1 MVRVVQLDTIRRK
14 TIYEII
20 MSWKQLLAAR
30 WVIVAAVLAW
40 AAAPALAHHSFAAEY
55 DKEKPLK
62 FTGTVTKFDLTNP
75 HSWIYIDVMQPDG
88 TVENWAFETASP
100 SNLYRRGFR
109 KDTIKPGMVITIEG
123 FGAKDAT
130 HTGNGQRLT
139 MPDGKQYVLGTEE
152 NPG

>member
-1 MVRVVQLDTIRRK
+1 M
-14 TIYEII
+14 
-20 MSWKQLLAAR
+20 QLLSYR
-30 WVIVAAVLAW
+30 PQLPLADFVEQLW
-40 AAAPALAHHSFAAEY
+40 LSQGAAPAHQMERL
-55 DKEKPLK
+55 L
-62 FTGTVTKFDLTNP
+62 
-75 HSWIYIDVMQPDG
+75 PDG

-109 KDTIKPGMVITIEG
+109 KDTIKPGTVVTIEG

-139 MPDGKQYVLGTEE
+139 MPDGKQYILGTEE

>member
-1 MVRVVQLDTIRRK
+1 MKSIQMLRAGR
-14 TIYEII
+14 
-20 MSWKQLLAAR
+20 AAL
-30 WVIVAAVLAW
+30 VVAALLGAALPAW
-40 AAAPALAHHSFAAEY
+40 AHHSFAAEY

-88 TVENWAFETASP
+88 TVVNWAFETAAP

-109 KDTIKPGMVITIEG
+109 KDTIKPGMVVTIEG

-130 HTGNGQRLT
+130 HTANGQRLT
-139 MPDGKQYVLGTEE
+139 MPDGKQYTLGTEE